1 MTTALDI
8 FTQDQFRGNIGKLPT
23 CQLLNSEARPGLF
36 VKEVE
41 AKLAGWNETVGEYEK
56 YTHQYRGADKKK
68 EAGYF
73 FAAPKMHILGI
84 SPRLVEVT
92 KKGTEKGLG
101 KSGSILA
108 SYDSEVGQKY
118 HYDENNKGGTT
129 LRTFYLI
136 QLIDAKGNFIHD
148 LPLTLSVHGVGATAF
163 GKAFTEFGKVAETA
177 YTKLYSKAGEFLTLN
192 EQAKASL
199 IFNPKFMF
207 DLRGEVEQSPVCVVE
222 SFIEPSSK
230 SQAELGKSF
239 NMAKYERIIG
249 TQKSFASFAD
259 RVLKQLE
266 EFHPINGNL
275 QLLGESQNMRSAL
288 PPSEV
293 EVDF

>member
-23 CQLLNSEARPGLF
+23 CQLLNSEAKPGLF
-36 VKEVE
+36 IKEVD
-41 AKLAGWNETVGEYEK
+41 AKLAGWNEVAGEYDK
-56 YTHQYRGADKKK
+56 YTHQYRGAKK
-68 EAGYF
+68 EKHPGYF
-73 FAAPKMHILGI
+73 FSAPKLHILGI

-92 KKGTEKGLG
+92 KKGEEKGLG
-101 KSGSILA
+101 KPGSILA
-108 SYDSEVGQKY
+108 SFESEVGQKY
-118 HYDENNKGGTT
+118 HYDEDNKGGTT
-129 LRTFYLI
+129 LRTFFLI
-136 QLIDAKGNFIHD
+136 QLVDAKGNFIHD
-148 LPLTLSVHGVGATAF
+148 LPLTLSVHGVAAMSF
-163 GKAFTEFGKVAETA
+163 GKGFTEFGKLAEAA
-177 YTKLYSKAGEFLTLN
+177 YTKLYSKAGEYLTLN

-199 IFNPKFMF
+199 IFNPKFACE
-207 DLRGEVEQSPVCVVE
+207 LSGEVEQSPVCIVE
-222 SFIEPSSK
+222 SFVEPSSK